1 MGRIRFIQ
9 ALNALLMNGHTESS
23 KPELQNTK
31 QGARLVQNGSVLSEV
46 LSEPGPTQS
55 VFDILAAAIMLNN
68 KNRVGILGFAAGGL
82 IGPLRSMNGHQHL
95 FGVDRDEAG
104 FKLFQ
109 RVSGDWRGKINF
121 VHSDAVEW
129 LNAQKKPF
137 DVLVED
143 LSVGRDGDVF
153 KPTVSIEILPELI
166 RSKLTPSGIA
176 IFNLLPSDHCSWTNM
191 IKKVSAPFRHGIVIK
206 FESFYNKILILSVK
220 PLTSTPKIS
229 RLLRKFLSGIESS
242 ISHDIQVR
250 TLVINKS

>member
-95 FGVDRDEAG
+95 LGWIVTKQVLNYSKEFQVIGV
-104 FKLFQ
+104 
-109 RVSGDWRGKINF
+109 GK
-121 VHSDAVEW
+121 
-129 LNAQKKPF
+129 
-137 DVLVED
+137 
-143 LSVGRDGDVF
+143 
-153 KPTVSIEILPELI
+153 
-166 RSKLTPSGIA
+166 
-176 IFNLLPSDHCSWTNM
+176 
-191 IKKVSAPFRHGIVIK
+191 
-206 FESFYNKILILSVK
+206 LILF
-220 PLTSTPKIS
+220 I
-229 RLLRKFLSGIESS
+229 RMRLSG
-242 ISHDIQVR
+242 
-250 TLVINKS
+250 